1 MKKSLIIGLC
11 IALIALS
18 TLSAAT
24 SAKNLYEEFDKAA
37 IDKNVALAMSKY
49 DELGK
54 RVAKESET
62 LDKSLDKAI
71 KNSNS
76 SLYYET
82 LDSLRELRGYRM
94 DERQS
99 AALEEAIINKQDME
113 AAKWLYE
120 NSPYYN
126 PTLSIKAESKGDNYS
141 FSSSTATM
149 YCPGTEIELPKTLS
163 GSSSAGQLAGFG
175 LTPDVKDYEPGE
187 KITMPLT
194 SQVLYAIFTPGVTF
208 TDARTGFDSGLIEAK
223 SGDVVS
229 VPKIEAKDD
238 AVFDGFYDAA
248 SHQYIASDESEYTLD
263 GNGGSFEALW
273 KHLNITE
280 VKAGGYDIN
289 GLPKGVQIPLSVY
302 FENDGNEDLR
312 GLTIELSI
320 KEDGARLVNTTAT
333 ARFLRDGES
342 TRMRGTM
349 LVIDRNAASGST
361 FTLTVKATD
370 EDGCTFTKDFQLKNL
385 V

>member
-37 IDKNVALAMSKY
+37 IDRDIALAMNKY

-54 RVAKESET
+54 RIAKESET

-71 KNSNS
+71 RNSNS
-76 SLYYET
+76 NLYYET
-82 LDSLRELRGYRM
+82 LDSLRELKGYRM
-94 DERQS
+94 NETQS
-99 AALEEAIINKQDME
+99 SALEEAIIQKQDTE

-120 NSPYYN
+120 NSPYYS

-141 FSSSTATM
+141 YSRSSSTM
-149 YCPGTEIELPKTLS
+149 YCPGTEIELPTALS

-187 KITMPLT
+187 KITMPFT
-194 SQVLYAIFTPGVTF
+194 SQVLYAVFTPGVTF
-208 TDARTGFDSGLIEAK
+208 TDARTGFDSGLVEAK
-223 SGDVVS
+223 EGDVIS
-229 VPKIEAKDD
+229 VPELEAKDD
-238 AVFDGFYDAA
+238 AIFDGFYDA
-248 SHQYIASDESEYTLD
+248 STRQYIAADEKEYTVK
-263 GNGGSFEALW
+263 GNGATFEALW
-273 KHLNITE
+273 KHLAITE

-289 GLPKGVQIPLSVY
+289 GLPKGVQIPLTVY
-302 FENDGNEDLR
+302 FENDGNEALRDLSV
-312 GLTIELSI
+312 ELSI
-320 KEDGARLVNTTAT
+320 KGEGARLVNTSAT
-333 ARFLRDGES
+333 ARYLDDGES
-342 TRMRGTM
+342 TFMRGTQ

-370 EDGCTFTKDFQLKNL
+370 RDGSTFTKDFLLKNL
-385 V
+385 I